1 MVSCFIAKYKHHD
14 CFNSNIEKTFSYCLD
29 ILDGGGFYEGADA
42 VILVATGSQRMLII
56 SDREESQV
64 GKAYSQ
70 AEKEHGNFKSK

>member
-1 MVSCFIAKYKHHD
+1 MVSCFIPKYKHDD
-14 CFNSNIEKTFSYCLD
+14 CLSSNTENIFPYFLN
-29 ILDGGGFYEGADA
+29 ILDGGGFYERADA

-70 AEKEHGNFKSK
+70 AEKEHGNFKVK